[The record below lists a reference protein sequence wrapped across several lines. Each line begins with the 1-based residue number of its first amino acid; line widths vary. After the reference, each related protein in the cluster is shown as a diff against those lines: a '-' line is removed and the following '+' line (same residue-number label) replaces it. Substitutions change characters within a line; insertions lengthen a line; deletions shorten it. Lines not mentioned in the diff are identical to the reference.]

1 MRMAGLVPGPD
12 LVDEGEGVAGDL
24 RDVDDLAPDGGAGAG
39 VHAAGE
45 PVEAGVL
52 VGERRAAPGLHVAQ
66 VPPERRRPG
75 AAHVPAQL
83 LGRVAQV
90 AHAVRRRLQKG
101 DFGRRWGGHKAV
113 LPDMAREGA
122 RGAAVFSGPTQG
134 PEEGIC
140 PDERKEG

>member
-1 MRMAGLVPGPD
+1 MRTRVVRSKANRVRCLGRAGLVPGPD
-12 LVDEGEGVAGDL
+12 LVDERQGVAGDL
-24 RDVDDLAPDGGAGAG
+24 RDLHDLAPDGGARAG

-75 AAHVPAQL
+75 PAQAPFQL

-90 AHAVRRRLQKG
+90 AHAVRHVLQ
-101 DFGRRWGGHKAV
+101 AV
-113 LPDMAREGA
+113 A
-122 RGAAVFSGPTQG
+122 RGAALGLGAAAAAEARPADRSSW
-134 PEEGIC
+134 
-140 PDERKEG
+140 

>member
-1 MRMAGLVPGPD
+1 MRTRVVRSKANRVRCLGRAGLVPGPD
-12 LVDEGEGVAGDL
+12 LVDERQGVAGDL
-24 RDVDDLAPDGGAGAG
+24 RDLHDLAPDGGARAG

-75 AAHVPAQL
+75 PAQAPFQL

-90 AHAVRRRLQKG
+90 AHAVRHVLQ
-101 DFGRRWGGHKAV
+101 AV
-113 LPDMAREGA
+113 A
-122 RGAAVFSGPTQG
+122 RGAALGLGAAAAAEARPADRSFAMEVSF
-134 PEEGIC
+134 
-140 PDERKEG
+140 